1 LRAVAVVAGVT
12 LFVSLAGVA
21 VGLSVWKGRQMA
33 AAAAQVQP
41 EMPEAVNIV
50 EVKTARWRP
59 TSDLVGT
66 VFARRSVTVQ
76 NELPGVVRF
85 VGFESGSIVEAGQV
99 LVKLDDRTD
108 QAQLKSAEAALR
120 VAEADVSV
128 VETRIKLAEAEFKR
142 QEQAVASRATPA
154 VEVDRARAEMEKTA
168 AERIRAQATVDEER
182 SKVEEVRTRIE
193 KLTITAP
200 FRARVGLRTIHEGQF
215 LAQQMGME
223 STPIATLQEMTDTIF
238 IDFAIPQEYLDRVR
252 IGTVVVGTRDTGGT
266 GGTGGSSGGNV
277 ELKVVAIDSTASLS
291 TRNVRVRAEVDNRD
305 DALRP
310 GMFVKI
316 RVPVEEARDYVVV
329 PVTAVRRAS
338 YADQVFV
345 IKEVQEPGPD
355 GVTKPAMRASQRF
368 VKLGPTIGDE
378 VIVLEGLNAGDRIAT
393 SGSFKLREGALVMP
407 GGAGGPGGPGGSP
420 PAAGAADSGAPAPT
434 EKKDGANPPAA
445 PVAGASGQK

>member
-1 LRAVAVVAGVT
+1 MRAVAVVAGVT